1 MKISESENFDSI
13 ASCEKEMNIPS
24 KVPEEG
30 KCEAGISHPAGLTLK
45 YEVSTLL
52 STCRDLRISFP
63 QGFPEEST
71 QNKLQTTRKR
81 RASNNRTDGDQYIIR
96 TFTWRTITK

>member
-1 MKISESENFDSI
+1 MKISLSENFDSV
-13 ASCEKEMNIPS
+13 ASCEKEVDILF

-30 KCEAGISHPAGLTLK
+30 ICEAGISHPAGLTLK
-45 YEVSTLL
+45 YKVSTLL

-71 QNKLQTTRKR
+71 QDKLQTTRMR
-81 RASNNRTDGDQYIIR
+81 RASNNRTDGDQYIYTHIYL
-96 TFTWRTITK
+96 